1 MTTLMSSSTGISP
14 LQRAFNSF
22 LLTMPPR
29 QLEELVEYLQTTKA
43 HENGQSTKQ
52 LESDDQTPFEYTIP
66 DGTSSEKKALN
77 VNRGSVPANPAPKS
91 SASRKRTRDKPLR
104 PLNSFIAFRSRYF
117 IPITWVVLYN

>member
-1 MTTLMSSSTGISP
+1 MTTLMSSTGLSP

-29 QLEELVEYLQTTKA
+29 QLEELVEYLQNTRA

-52 LESDDQTPFEYTIP
+52 LEPDNQTPFEYTIP
-66 DGTSSEKKALN
+66 DGISSGKKALDM
-77 VNRGSVPANPAPKS
+77 NRGSVAPANPAPKS

-104 PLNSFIAFRSRYF
+104 PLNSFIAFRSKY
-117 IPITWVVLYN
+117 